1 MNIIVIAQNE
11 DERRSLMHQDRSI
24 CRPHTMSL
32 SKMRRSTET
41 MNFHADFHVI
51 DLRKFITTEWF
62 IYSTLPQWLQ
72 YMTSWNHIWNC
83 WRSASV
89 WSTFHCQPP
98 ILDENGSCKNKLS
111 HAMHSI
117 QERHIQSCE
126 ILSKSAEKHWT
137 SPLRPYHKDWMRD
150 TACVKLI
157 NQTPQQT
164 NETLC
169 GRQYKDGHYYIAS
182 LNRCLK
188 MGENAQNQCVTSIFL
203 PGSSMHTPHIK
214 YLIFGKN
221 EF

>member
-41 MNFHADFHVI
+41 MNFHADFHVNRFEKI
-51 DLRKFITTEWF
+51 HHNWVIYLL
-62 IYSTLPQWLQ
+62 YSTT
-72 YMTSWNHIWNC
+72 M
-83 WRSASV
+83 ASV
-89 WSTFHCQPP
+89 HDFMEPYLKLLKKCKRMIYFPLPATNSY
-98 ILDENGSCKNKLS
+98 ENGSCKNKLS